1 MSTGEYMEIIAL
13 FISVTILVFVIVGL
27 IVNILYFVFVERSF
41 KAAIIVLFFT
51 TCLFWML
58 RT

>member
-1 MSTGEYMEIIAL
+1 MGVIAL
-13 FISVTILVFVIVGL
+13 FTCVTILVFVIVGL

-58 RT
+58 RTQGG